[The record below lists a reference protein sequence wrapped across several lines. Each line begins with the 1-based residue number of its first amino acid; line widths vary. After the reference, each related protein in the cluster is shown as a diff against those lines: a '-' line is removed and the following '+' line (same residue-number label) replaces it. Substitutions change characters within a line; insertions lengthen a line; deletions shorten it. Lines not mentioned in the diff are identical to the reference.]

1 MKVTVRSIVCG
12 VFAFLTGLIAILG
25 LLACVTEVTGGEYSE
40 NGFDFLSFESE
51 IFVDGKED
59 LAWFAAV
66 MGSFSLLQLLFAVVT
81 MIVGAVSVAY
91 PQCGKPATVLVVF
104 TFVFTFIYMIWGI
117 VGVSLYNGLNMT
129 YQGKT
134 LAYLPLIFTLFTM
147 IAYAICRA
155 KVPDIPLGRARMR
168 PNTAPRFYAN
178 PAQANTYMPP
188 AGTAVN
194 QYGRTVPA
202 DARYAAP
209 SADAAGMSEE
219 KRLELFERYARL
231 WKEGILSQEEFE
243 AKKKELLKE

>member
-25 LLACVTEVTGGEYSE
+25 LLACVTEITGGEYSE

-168 PNTAPRFYAN
+168 PNTAPRFYAY

-188 AGTAVN
+188 AGAAADR
-194 QYGRTVPA
+194 YGGATPA
-202 DARYAAP
+202 DARNAP
-209 SADAAGMSEE
+209 LSADGAMSEE